1 MVACDN
7 NNMGVPKRAAAKALI
22 AACLL
27 ISPTTPAVSAAEKPS
42 MSRSSQSEQAPPG
55 MTRVEIRDDRR
66 SVQALLSA
74 ASRAGD
80 EGRFDQAEA
89 HYARALDIAER
100 VLGLNDGDTLRTINN
115 LGVFYTQRGRYDEAE
130 LFLERAIEGRQRAF
144 GAEHPQTLTAMN
156 NLATLYGMIGRVAD
170 AEPLL
175 LQVLEA
181 RERVSGPDHP
191 NTLGVINNLAFS
203 YSRQGRYAEAEPLYL
218 RVLEASERTLGWDN
232 RNTIIS
238 ADNLAILYNR
248 QQRYAEAEPLF
259 LRVQDAATR
268 TLGANHRTTLTSVNN
283 LAAMYDSQRRYDEA
297 EPLYVR
303 AMEGSIEALG
313 ADHPGT
319 LISMDN
325 LASLYDNQRRYVE
338 SERLRLQVLEI
349 SERVL
354 GPNHFD
360 TLITVNNLA
369 VLYDRQGRNEEA
381 DPLYAR
387 TLAGERAL
395 LGETHP
401 STIQT
406 ANDLTALR
414 LELGDAIGA
423 LEPASLL
430 LNGLRRRRSETVSS
444 SFGEAQLERE
454 EADQGETFALFADT
468 VWAAG
473 EATNRNLS
481 GEAFEALQDAMAGTA
496 NRAIIRMAIRRFA
509 DEAGE
514 GLGALVRQREELS
527 NRWATNNESYGLSM
541 SDARSV
547 GEQDRASARTERA
560 EIEAAIELIDARLR
574 EEFPDYFALIRPEGL
589 SVEETQAMLG
599 PNEAILLTMPTD
611 RGTHIMAIS
620 RESFGWAQSGWTI
633 RQIEA
638 AVRRLRWEVGANVEL
653 DPEEEAAWLALETP
667 GSPFPFDRSTAFAL
681 YNAVV
686 APVAEALSG
695 MDHVFVAA
703 GGPLSGLPFSI
714 LVTEEPE
721 GDDNDPAALRATRW
735 FADAHA
741 LTHIPS
747 VQSLHLLRRFE
758 QVRGRATGFAGFG
771 DPVLDGQAQSR
782 GLNRGARALDAA
794 TVLARSGGGVANV
807 RALRSMA
814 RLPGTAVELEN
825 MRQALDA
832 PENSIWLAERATE
845 AAVKEADL
853 STAGILAFATHGLM
867 AGEISAFA
875 EPGLV
880 FTPPDTAS
888 ELDDGYLA
896 ASEVSALRLNADW
909 VILSACNTATGEGGG
924 SQGLSGLARAFF
936 YAGARNLLASYWP
949 VNDDVAARLTV
960 RTIALRQAD
969 DELSRARAFQQA
981 MREVRDDASH
991 DTAQTSWSHPAF
1003 WAPFTLIG
1011 DGGR

>member
-1 MVACDN
+1 MRDSYDE
-7 NNMGVPKRAAAKALI
+7 GVLKGAAAKALI
-22 AACLL
+22 AGCLL
-27 ISPTTPAVSAAEKPS
+27 IWPSMQAVSAVEKPS
-42 MSRSSQSEQAPPG
+42 TARSSQSEQAPSG

-66 SVQALLSA
+66 SVRALLSA
-74 ASRAGD
+74 ASQASD
-80 EGRFDQAEA
+80 EGRFDQAETY
-89 HYARALDIAER
+89 YARALDIAER
-100 VLGLNDGDTLRTINN
+100 VLGLDDGDTLRTINN
-115 LGVFYTQRGRYDEAE
+115 LGVFYTQRGRNDEAE
-130 LFLERAIEGRQRAF
+130 LFLGRAMEGRRRVF
-144 GAEHPQTLTAMN
+144 GEEHPQTLTAMN
-156 NLATLYGMIGRVAD
+156 NLATLYGMVGRVAD

-191 NTLGVINNLAFS
+191 NTLGVLNNLAFS

-218 RVLEASERTLGWDN
+218 RVLEASERTFGWDN
-232 RNTIIS
+232 QNTIIS

-259 LRVQDAATR
+259 LRVQEAATR
-268 TLGANHRTTLTSVNN
+268 ILGPNHRTTLTSVNN
-283 LAAMYDSQRRYDEA
+283 LAAMYDSQQRYEEA

-303 AMEGSIEALG
+303 AMEGSIAALG

-319 LISMDN
+319 LVAMDN
-325 LASLYDNQRRYVE
+325 LASLYNNQRRYAE
-338 SERLRLQVLEI
+338 SEHLRLQVLEI

-369 VLYDRQGRNEEA
+369 VLYDRQGRNEDAE
-381 DPLYAR
+381 PLYSR
-387 TLAGERAL
+387 TLAGNRAL

-406 ANDLTALR
+406 AEDLTSLR
-414 LELGDAIGA
+414 LELGDATGA
-423 LEPASLL
+423 LEPARLL
-430 LNGLRRRRSETVSS
+430 LAGLRRRRNETVSG

-454 EADQGETFALFADT
+454 EADQGGTFALFADT
-468 VWAAG
+468 VWQAG
-473 EATNRNLS
+473 EAVNRELS

-527 NRWATNNESYGLSM
+527 NRWTANNASYGLSM

-547 GEQDRASARTERA
+547 GEQDRAAAQAERA
-560 EIEAAIELIDARLR
+560 EIETAIEQIDARLR

-589 SVEETQAMLG
+589 SVEEAQAMLG
-599 PNEAILLTMPTD
+599 PNEAVLLTVPTD
-611 RGTHIMAIS
+611 LGTHVMAIS
-620 RESFGWAQSGWTI
+620 RDSFGWARSSWTTS
-633 RQIEA
+633 QIEA
-638 AVRRLRWEVGANVEL
+638 AVRRLRWEVGANVEIE
-653 DPEEEAAWLALETP
+653 PEEEAEWLALETP

-686 APVAEALSG
+686 GPVAEALAG
-695 MDHVFVAA
+695 KEHVFIAA

-721 GDDNDPAALRATRW
+721 GSDSDPAALRATRW

-758 QVRGRATGFAGFG
+758 QASGAATGFAGFG
-771 DPVLDGQAQSR
+771 DPVLDGQAQTR
-782 GLNRGARALDAA
+782 GLNRGARALDVSA
-794 TVLARSGGGVANV
+794 VLARSGGGVANV

-825 MRQALDA
+825 MREALLA
-832 PENSIWLAERATE
+832 PENSVWLAERATE

-867 AGEISAFA
+867 AGEISTFA

-888 ELDDGYLA
+888 ALDDGYLA
-896 ASEVSALRLNADW
+896 ASEVSSLRLNADW
-909 VILSACNTATGEGGG
+909 VILSACNTGTGDGGG

-949 VNDDVAARLTV
+949 VNDEVAARLTV

-969 DELSRARAFQQA
+969 SGLSRAGAFQQA
-981 MREVRDDASH
+981 MREVRDDTSH

-1011 DGGR
+1011 DGGQ

>member
-1 MVACDN
+1 MARNSDGK
-7 NNMGVPKRAAAKALI
+7 GVPTRAAAKALI
-22 AACLL
+22 ASGLL
-27 ISPTTPAVSAAEKPS
+27 LWPSAQAVSVMEKPGAA
-42 MSRSSQSEQAPPG
+42 RASQTEQAPPG

-66 SVQALLSA
+66 SVRALLSA
-74 ASRAGD
+74 AAQASD
-80 EGRFDQAEA
+80 EGRFDQAES

-100 VLGLNDGDTLRTINN
+100 VLGLDDDDTLRTINN
-115 LGVFYTQRGRYDEAE
+115 LGVFYTRQGRYDEAE
-130 LFLERAIEGRQRAF
+130 LFLERAIEGRQRVF
-144 GAEHPQTLTAMN
+144 GPEHPQTLTAMN
-156 NLATLYGMIGRVAD
+156 NLATFYGMIGRMAE

-175 LQVLEA
+175 LQVLEI

-191 NTLGVINNLAFS
+191 NTLGVLNNLAFS

-218 RVLEASERTLGWDN
+218 RVLEISERTLGWDN
-232 RNTIIS
+232 QNTIVS

-259 LRVQDAATR
+259 LRVQEAATR
-268 TLGANHRTTLTSVNN
+268 TLGANHQTTLTSVNN
-283 LAAMYDSQRRYDEA
+283 LATMYDSQQRYDEA

-303 AMEGSIEALG
+303 AMEGSIAALG
-313 ADHPGT
+313 PDHPAT
-319 LISMDN
+319 LVAMDN
-325 LASLYDNQRRYVE
+325 LASLYNNQRRYAE

-354 GPNHFD
+354 GPEHFD

-369 VLYDRQGRNEEA
+369 VQYHRQGRNA
-381 DPLYAR
+381 DAEPLYSR

-406 ANDLTALR
+406 AYDLTALR
-414 LELGDAIGA
+414 LELGDAASA

-430 LNGLRRRRSETVSS
+430 LTGLRRRRSETVSS

-454 EADQGETFALFADT
+454 EANQGDTFALYADT

-473 EATNRNLS
+473 EATDRELA

-527 NRWATNNESYGLSM
+527 NRWAENNESYGLSM
-541 SDARSV
+541 SDSRSV
-547 GEQDRASARTERA
+547 GEQDRAAARIERA
-560 EIEAAIELIDARLR
+560 EIEAEMEQIDARLR
-574 EEFPDYFALIRPEGL
+574 EEFPDYFALIRPESL
-589 SVEETQAMLG
+589 SVEEAQAMLG
-599 PNEAILLTMPTD
+599 PDEAILLTVPTR
-611 RGTHIMAIS
+611 RGTHIMAVS
-620 RESFGWAQSGWTI
+620 RESFGWAQSDWTA

-638 AVRRLRWEVGANVEL
+638 AVRRLRWEVGANVEVQ
-653 DPEEEAAWLALETP
+653 PEEEAAWLALETP

-681 YNAVV
+681 YNAVI
-686 APVAEALSG
+686 APVAEALEG
-695 MDHVFVAA
+695 RDHVFIAA
-703 GGPLSGLPFSI
+703 GGALSGLPFSI
-714 LVTEEPE
+714 LVTQEPE
-721 GDDNDPAALRATRW
+721 GDDNDPEALRATRW

-747 VQSLHLLRRFE
+747 IQSLHLLRRFE
-758 QVRGRATGFAGFG
+758 PSGGRTTGFAGFG
-771 DPVLDGQAQSR
+771 DPVLDGEAQSR
-782 GLNRGARALDAA
+782 GLNRGARAPDASA
-794 TVLARSGGGVANV
+794 ILVRSGGGVANV

-814 RLPGTAVELEN
+814 RLPGTAIELEN
-825 MRQALDA
+825 MRNALDA
-832 PENSIWLAERATE
+832 PENSIWLGERATE

-853 STAGILAFATHGLM
+853 SGAAILAFATHGLM
-867 AGEISAFA
+867 AGEISDFA

-880 FTPPDTAS
+880 FTPPDTATA
-888 ELDDGYLA
+888 LDDGYLA
-896 ASEVSALRLNADW
+896 ASEVSALRLDADW
-909 VILSACNTATGEGGG
+909 VILSACNTATGDGGS

-949 VNDDVAARLTV
+949 VNDEVAARLTV

-969 DELSRARAFQQA
+969 GELSRASAFQQA
-981 MREVRDDASH
+981 MREVRDDPGN
-991 DTAQTSWSHPAF
+991 DTGQTSWAHPAF

-1011 DGGR
+1011 DGAR